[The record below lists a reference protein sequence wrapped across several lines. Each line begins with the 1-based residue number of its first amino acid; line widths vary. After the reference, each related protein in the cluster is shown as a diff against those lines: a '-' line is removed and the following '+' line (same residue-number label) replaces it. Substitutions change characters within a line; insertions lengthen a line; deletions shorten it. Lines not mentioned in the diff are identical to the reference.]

1 MAKTR
6 PDTVRFR
13 DSEKS
18 EKFFEDHLTD
28 GGGFAKVCGV
38 EEKKAKSGLTPRPAE
53 KFRNE
58 LG

>member
-18 EKFFEDHLTD
+18 EKSFYRHLTD

-38 EEKKAKSGLTPRPAE
+38 ERKKAKAV
-53 KFRNE
+53 
-58 LG
+58 